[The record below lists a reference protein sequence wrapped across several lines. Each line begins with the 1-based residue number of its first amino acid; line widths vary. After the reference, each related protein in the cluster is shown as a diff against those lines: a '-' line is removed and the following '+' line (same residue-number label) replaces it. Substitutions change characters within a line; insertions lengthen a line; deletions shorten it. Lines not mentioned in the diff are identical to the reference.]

1 MIFRPLS
8 GRTFTPCARSFFW
21 IGDFCSGSSPGRHP
35 FPISS
40 KVGSFFRFSLKPGL
54 LFRHLIG
61 VPSLP
66 RPLPA
71 GVFSA
76 FFAAVLPD
84 QRPAQP
90 EKPAPRACAFPV
102 PEKSPPPLRFLCL
115 HRPLRPA
122 WEGSVRAFRPMPKP
136 PAFPWPGVLVFDV
149 GPQPPAVRSSALSG
163 AIVPL
168 SSR

>member
-35 FPISS
+35 FPTSS

-71 GVFSA
+71 GVFSV
-76 FFAAVLPD
+76 FFAAGFPN

-90 EKPAPRACAFPV
+90 EEPALFRSRKNRPRPSVSSVCTD
-102 PEKSPPPLRFLCL
+102 RFGL
-115 HRPLRPA
+115 HGR
-122 WEGSVRAFRPMPKP
+122 GSVRAFRPMPKP
-136 PAFPWPGVLVFDV
+136 PASSRPGGLVFDV
-149 GPQPPAVRSSALSG
+149 GPQPPAVRSGALSG